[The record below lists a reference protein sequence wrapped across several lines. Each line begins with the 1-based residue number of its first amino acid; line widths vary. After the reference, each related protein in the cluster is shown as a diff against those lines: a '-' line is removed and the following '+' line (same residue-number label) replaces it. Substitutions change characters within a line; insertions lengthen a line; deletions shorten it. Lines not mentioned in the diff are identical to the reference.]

1 MWMWISRFLKGEAGD
16 SPRDQQYMG
25 GILSPGIEDC
35 RSHWKSKRMERRRAG
50 RTEPWGPY
58 TIKQSTS
65 LLIIPLRG
73 ALTFHTLIL
82 IGIFND

>member
-1 MWMWISRFLKGEAGD
+1 MKIAGHIG
-16 SPRDQQYMG
+16 R
-25 GILSPGIEDC
+25 E
-35 RSHWKSKRMERRRAG
+35 RMEGRRAG

-73 ALTFHTLIL
+73 ALTFYTLIL